1 MTARAAGMLAAIL
14 VGMAW
19 APAAAQSLG
28 DVARQEHARRERIT
42 APTKVLTNADLPAS
56 AVAPPAAAAT
66 PREAPEG
73 SAAEGAAGESESR
86 PAGPAAPAPPA
97 DDEAGWKARAAQVN
111 GKYAEAQAAARLLKA
126 LSDRL
131 GLEMQASNPAIAQ
144 RASVERAEVKARLV
158 DAEQKEAAA
167 LEAQQAFQREARA
180 SGVPPAWIQ

>member
-1 MTARAAGMLAAIL
+1 MTARAAGILTAIL
-14 VGMAW
+14 VGTAS

-28 DVARQEHARRERIT
+28 DVARQEHARREQIK

-56 AVAPPAAAAT
+56 ATMPAAEAVSPEPETAAPEGTAGDREGRPAGLAPPA
-66 PREAPEG
+66 
-73 SAAEGAAGESESR
+73 
-86 PAGPAAPAPPA
+86 PPG

-111 GKYAEAQAAARLLKA
+111 GAYAEAHAAARLLSA

-144 RASVERAEVKARLV
+144 RAATERAEVKARLV
-158 DAEQKEAAA
+158 EAEQKQAAA

-180 SGVPPAWIQ
+180 AGVPPAWIQ